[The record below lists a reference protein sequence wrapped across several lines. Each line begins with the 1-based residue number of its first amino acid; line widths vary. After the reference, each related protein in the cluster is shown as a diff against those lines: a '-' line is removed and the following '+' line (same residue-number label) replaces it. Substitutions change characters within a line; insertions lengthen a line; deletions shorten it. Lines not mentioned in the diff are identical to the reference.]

1 MSAILSL
8 LRARCPA
15 CHQACVFTQPTIFPL
30 GTCLRIHDDCPA
42 CNYRIKGEANNG
54 PGINYALTVI
64 ILFGNLAW
72 YWPLF
77 GISYKDNSIY
87 YFLAVS
93 IGVVVALQPWLMRL
107 SRMIY
112 LYLVR
117 WSAGL

>member
-1 MSAILSL
+1 MSTLLSL

-15 CHQACVFTQPTIFPL
+15 CRQARVFTQPTILPL
-30 GTCLRIHDDCPA
+30 GTCLRIHDDCPT
-42 CNYRIKGEANNG
+42 CGYRLKGEANNG

-87 YFLAVS
+87 YFLVVS
-93 IGVVVALQPWLMRL
+93 IAVVVVLQPWLMRL
-107 SRMIY
+107 SRVIY

-117 WSAGL
+117 WSASL